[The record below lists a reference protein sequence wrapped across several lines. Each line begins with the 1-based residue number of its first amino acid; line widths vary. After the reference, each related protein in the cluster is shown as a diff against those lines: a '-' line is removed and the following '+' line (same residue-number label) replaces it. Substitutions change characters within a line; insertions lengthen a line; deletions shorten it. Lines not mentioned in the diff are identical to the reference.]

1 MDTYSS
7 ILRKF
12 SHLLKDQD
20 PLKAPR
26 TWYRYGNGGYL
37 HGNRYCRKHVHVHVI
52 ESTALETSCRKTCAH
67 CWHKP
72 LEDILGQLACL
83 TSVASVS
90 DKLEYIRKVSLDT
103 NITVERLGKCLHEL
117 DLIGLK
123 LDSLRKD
130 AFVDL
135 VDLTDDYHKAR
146 EIVRVYAG
154 ALLENMPGK
163 AVADT
168 MRQHRNGISSYEL
181 MGVTDLTESIPSD
194 TIESM
199 HYAWCSARVLSCEAA
214 KVAAL
219 EIFDKHYQ
227 HVTRPVAADA
237 GRSVNEQNAMSSLG
251 DLTALWETIY
261 LNRLKENSLRPY
273 VLTGL
278 RYPIVSDKVSGTFY
292 MYGAKYG
299 KNRQTSVCIVP
310 PSVGHWLTHSTHS
323 DKVVVV
329 GDLAEADAQCLDIVA
344 AIWEPLETGSVY
356 SNLKNAYSAGCRI

>member
-20 PLKAPR
+20 PLKASR

-37 HGNRYCRKHVHVHVI
+37 HGDRYCRKHVRVHVV
-52 ESTALETSCRKTCAH
+52 ESTALDTSCRKTCAH

-123 LDSLRKD
+123 LDSLQKVG
-130 AFVDL
+130 FFDL

-146 EIVRVYAG
+146 ETVRVYAG
-154 ALLENMPGK
+154 ALLENMPAA
-163 AVADT
+163 AVAYT
-168 MRQHRNGISSYEL
+168 MRQHRSGISSHDLKE
-181 MGVTDLTESIPSD
+181 VTDLTESMTED

-219 EIFDKHYQ
+219 EIFDRYYQ
-227 HVTRPVAADA
+227 HVTRPADA
-237 GRSVNEQNAMSSLG
+237 GGLVNEKNAMSSLD

-278 RYPIVSDKVSGTFY
+278 RYPIVSDKVAGTFY

-310 PSVGHWLTHSTHS
+310 TSVGHWLAHSTHS
-323 DKVVVV
+323 DKVIVV

-344 AIWEPLETGSVY
+344 AIWEPLATGSVY
-356 SNLKNAYSAGCRI
+356 SDLKNAYSAGCRV